1 MLHESRG
8 HKEVRDNASN
18 VIDSAQDKPEMKCLD
33 RELRKSL
40 VDSRFHFL
48 FEKISLHFK
57 IDKSYVL
64 ECILDGEQEV
74 NFLTTDL
81 AKDFLN
87 AFGNLLDSLML
98 PQLQAIPNKVF
109 VEKTVPIDVQ
119 KLDLVEYTKKFVKIL
134 KETSEFLENRFHFKS
149 FQNKSF
155 EKIQSTLDTK
165 RISSVVNPD
174 MLKELEIYAETWI
187 NQLEQVMVIADQ
199 IRKEADN
206 TGPRVELEYW
216 RRRMITFN
224 TIFEE
229 MNKHNCK
236 IVFGILSTF
245 NCPLVKRWLKLES
258 QVMDYTNEA
267 KNNLKF
273 LSTLEEYCEPLYRCD
288 PVGMLDSIPKLV
300 TMIRLVYEIST
311 FYNTQEKITSL
322 FVKVTN
328 QMIFAC
334 KAYITNNYQ
343 STIWTEETEII
354 LKKIIDCCNLHQVYK
369 NSFQR
374 IKTELAA
381 KPNSKQFDLSEIHIF
396 GKYDLF
402 CQRLG
407 EINDI
412 FQMISSYSCLL
423 VSKIEKLD
431 PFIEMY
437 NFAVNKLRNSE
448 FDFLDQRKTEVDDCI
463 MEFKK
468 KMSDIRTSLR
478 SLLDTEMNRHHD
490 LQRSLRI
497 IGQFEKLNL
506 PNLGVD
512 EAHIKS
518 LHRFSQLIEHVGKEY
533 SKFKASPPIGRD
545 IPPIAG
551 KISWAKELYRRIESP
566 MLMLTDKIKL
576 MRSKEGKEITKKY
589 NKLAEVLIT
598 YEMVHY
604 RNWINQISFAK
615 VGLRDPLLY
624 QDEGTNRII
633 VALDPEILV
642 VYREIE
648 LLSKWGLDIPEIA
661 VELSQKETQL
671 KLHYNK
677 LKSMLTSINE
687 IEVNLDPMFIKLM
700 RAQFAHLQNLLKPG
714 LSLLNWT
721 SLGINHFIGDVTS
734 YINQLK
740 LLSERANDLKK
751 YRIEQILNEISNI
764 TLCELSDSEPWT
776 IDYFLEHT
784 NYLCS
789 KAGDILQ
796 IKSQVIQDSVHE
808 LIDMLCGAYRLQL
821 MQEEEKDERN
831 MTRMKGSGKSTLS
844 SQKSIYPES
853 AVSRTTGTKSARECR
868 KRLVEDAALRV
879 LEHFHQRT
887 VDTLTKLIRNTLDN
901 LRKCLTLPS
910 ILAYDSVNSDGSVQ
924 LYFSCHAQLS
934 IPSITLHPSPDDFQ
948 KALNTATH
956 LIISVTRHIS
966 VWDLR
971 LRNPYGLKEHS
982 EIEES
987 FSSIEEVKKSS
998 QTDSSTHSGNELTR
1012 EITVSSGTN
1021 ELITYTTDERFSVAD
1036 DEYENKGDEN
1046 YFNKISQ
1053 NKEINKLRGMLTN
1066 AFSSIQ
1072 QSAKS
1077 SLRHFD
1083 QYKSLWEKSK
1093 TEEFDKFMSN
1103 NPSVTDFE
1111 EIIQQFYEKD
1121 QLISNEPDV
1130 CDCSPLAIYTNHLK
1144 DGLLAET
1151 RNWRL
1156 EYGRLCSSKF
1166 KTQVESLFATIEKYE
1181 KILSRPINDLD
1192 DIRILMNGLKDLRE
1206 MEANVDLQL
1215 GPIEE
1220 SYSLLAKHSIPVD
1233 KEETDKADTLRYEWE
1248 KLCKQMLEVQNQL
1261 VDVQPEFRNNLL
1273 ENITTFNE
1281 NCSTFYDDYDKVGP
1295 MVRGIPPREASDRLI
1310 IFQNRFDNLYRS
1322 YITYSAGEQLFGL
1335 PITEHTRLDD
1345 IRKQLNLLQKLYLL
1359 YNSVLNKTA
1368 GYYDIPW
1375 SDVKIDVI
1383 SQELQDFENRCLKLP
1398 KALREYPAYD
1408 DLRQTL
1414 ANFDQIIPLLE
1425 LMTNPAMR
1433 ERHWKRLATLTGRSF
1448 NVDDSE
1454 FTLRNILE
1462 APLLEHYDDVEDI
1475 CISAIKEQDIERKLI
1490 NLKSEWSAQEFEF
1503 VQFKHRGELLLRG
1516 DHTLELISL
1525 MEDSLMALASL
1536 LSNRY
1541 NAPFRKDIQ
1550 NFISRLSNSN
1560 EIIEQ
1565 WLAVQNLWIYLEAV
1579 FIGGDIARQLPQ
1591 EAKRFANVDKS
1602 WCRIMQRA
1610 HETTHVLTCCI
1621 GDEML
1626 SHLLP
1631 HLMEQLELC
1640 QKSLTGYLEKKRLLF
1655 PRFFFVSDPT
1665 LLEILG
1671 QASDPHTIQAHLLSV
1686 FDNIKSVKFH
1696 EKQYE
1701 TILTCYSQ
1709 EGEVLELEHPV
1720 KAEGHVEVWLNKLLK
1735 EAQFSLHQIIREGY
1749 KVAIDDDVNILEFLA
1764 TFPAQV
1770 GLLGIQFI
1778 WTRDSTNALKEARHN
1793 KKIMQMTD
1801 HEFGRLLN
1809 LLIQQ
1814 TTHNLT
1820 QVERTKLETLIT
1832 IHLHQKDIFSSL
1844 VKDRIKSPTDF
1855 DWLKQTRFYYL
1866 EDSDVC
1872 LISITDVNFI
1882 YQDEF
1887 IGCTERLVVTPLTD
1901 RCYITL
1907 AQAIGMSMGGSPA
1920 GPAGTG
1926 KTETVKDM
1934 GRCLGKY
1941 VIVSNCSDQM
1951 DFRGL
1956 GRIFKGLAQSGS
1968 WGCFD
1973 EFNRIELPVLSVA
1986 AQQIAIILTCKKER
2000 KPQFVFTDGEIIT
2013 MNPQFGIFLTMNP
2026 GYAGRQELPENLKI
2040 NFRTVAMM
2048 VPDRQIIIRVKLASC
2063 GFIENIISAQ
2073 KFYTLYKLCEEQL
2086 SKQIHY
2092 DFGLRNIL
2100 SVLRTLGAVKRANP
2114 NDTEFETVMR
2124 VLRDMNLSKLVG
2136 PDEPLFLSLLD
2147 DLFPG
2152 ISLDKGGYPDL
2163 EKAIKQNLAE
2173 SHLISHPPWFLKVIQ
2188 LYETQRVRHGMMTL
2202 GPSGTGKSCCIQAL
2216 MKAMT
2221 ECFEPHREM
2230 RMNPKAITAS
2240 QMFGRLD
2247 VATNDWTDGIFS
2259 TLWRRTLKA
2268 KKGEHIWLILDGP
2281 VDALWI
2287 ENLNSVLDDSKLLT
2301 LANGDRIPMAPC
2313 CKIIFEVDNVDNAS
2327 PATVSRNGMVYIS
2340 TTTLPWLPILQGW
2353 LMSRGK
2359 SEADQLLQL
2368 FTASFESVY
2377 QYATRHLNF
2386 KMSVLEAFVIRQACD
2401 ILSGILPKPE
2411 EKDSPSITFKY
2422 MERIYIFALMWSIGA
2437 FLEGD
2442 DRAKFEA
2449 YLRKHETVKFDLPE
2463 ISTESHS
2470 TIFDYLVNDLGEW
2483 IHWDTKVDEFLY
2495 PTDHTPEYSSL
2506 LVPNVDNV
2514 RTEFLID
2521 LISKQQKCV
2530 LLIGEQGTAKTV
2542 ILNKYLSSQ
2551 NPEFHIFKTLNF
2563 SSVTTP
2569 LLFQRAIES
2578 FVDKRMG
2585 STYGPPAGRKMTV
2598 FIDDI
2603 SMPLINEW
2611 GDQVTNEI
2619 VRQLIEMKGFY
2630 NLEKPG
2636 DFTSI
2641 VDVQFLAAMIHPGS
2655 GRNDIPH
2662 RLKRHFCIFNC
2673 TLPSNTSIDKIFG
2686 AIAQGHY
2693 CPERGFTD
2701 SAVTETV
2708 KLLVPLTRILW
2719 QKIKNKMLPTPAK
2732 FHYIFNLRDL
2742 SRIWQGMIGT
2752 IPEVINNTERLM
2764 MLWRHECS
2772 RVLADRFV
2780 SADDH
2785 QWFHMTTKRLV
2796 KEELGMEYMTAI
2808 DGDPSY
2814 FVNFLRDPPEPTGD
2828 EPEDYIVEVP
2838 RIYEPIE
2845 SFQQL
2850 TSRLEMFLHQYN
2862 ESVRGARMNLVL
2874 FRDTL
2879 TQIVRISRIIYMPRG
2894 NALLVGVGGSGKQ
2907 SFTKL
2912 ASYIAGYQ
2920 TFQITLT
2927 RSYNTTNLME
2937 DLKFL
2942 YRTAGQKGRG
2952 ITFIFTDQEIKDEAF
2967 LEYLNNVLSSGI
2979 MSNLFTRDETD
2990 EILQDLIPFM
3000 KKEHPRLT
3008 PTNENLNDYFLSRTR
3023 KNLHVVLCFS
3033 PVGEKFRIR
3042 SLKFPGL
3049 LSGCTT
3055 NWFHRWPKEALISV
3069 ANHYLID
3076 FPIVC
3081 KQQTKTAL
3089 INTMGI
3095 VHDGIAEACIEY
3107 FSRYRRQTHVTPKSY
3122 LSFLC
3127 SYKSV
3132 YSQQHNHY
3140 ANLAQRMDGGLQKL
3154 VEAQESVAQLSKEL
3168 AVKEKDLDIA
3178 NKEAEEVLRT
3188 VTVQQNA
3195 ATEVRNKV
3203 QVVKDKAQ
3211 AIVDDID
3218 REKVLAEAKLEAA
3231 KPALQEAEDALNTI
3245 KPGDIATVRRLGK
3258 PPHLIMRIMDC
3269 VLLLFQRHL
3278 EPYQPDPERTCP
3290 KPNWSESLK
3299 LMTNTGFLSMLM
3311 SFPKDTINGET
3322 VELLEPYLN
3331 MEDYTLE
3338 VGKKV
3343 CGNVAGLLSW
3353 TKAMAYFYT
3362 INKDVLPMKDNLIKQ
3377 EARLAKAMLDLN
3389 DAQAIL
3395 DEKELE
3401 LAKVQAVYEE
3411 ALRKK
3416 NTLLEDAE
3424 LCRRKMTA
3432 ASKLIGSL
3440 GDEQTRWTE
3449 QSQAFKENVEC
3460 LVGDVLVATGFL
3472 SYCGPFNQEFR
3483 QMLYQSWQRMLRQY
3497 NIPGSTIVNLISML
3511 TRPTQLGEW
3520 KIQGLPSDEL
3530 SVQNGIIVDQA
3541 SRYPLLIDPQ
3551 GQGKSWIKSREQK
3564 HDLIIT
3570 TLWNKYFRQH
3580 LEDALSTGRPLLIED
3595 IGEDLDPAMD
3605 NVLEKN
3611 FIKQGSIHKVKIAD
3625 KEVDVLPCF
3634 RLYITTKLPNPSF
3647 TPEISAR
3654 TSIID
3659 FTVTMKGLEE
3669 QLLGRVILSERHELE
3684 AQRVQLMLD
3693 VQSNKTKIKELEDNL
3708 LSRLASVQGSLVDD
3722 VDLIDVLSSTKVTAS
3737 DVSRKLEIAS
3747 ETEMQITSAR
3757 EEYRPV
3763 ATRGSV
3769 LYFLIVEMSLIN
3781 CMYQTSLRQFLAL
3794 FDQSLSRS
3802 EKSPITTKRITNV
3815 IDYMTY
3821 DVWRYIIRGLYEVDK
3836 STFSLLLALKIDMQ
3850 AGRVRHEEF
3859 QCFIKGGASLD
3870 LNTVKPKPF
3879 KWITD
3884 MTWLN
3889 LVALS
3894 SLNQFVSILDQ
3905 VVSNE
3910 RGWRQWTDKTSPE
3923 LENIPDGYQ
3932 SNLDTFRRLL
3942 LIRAW
3947 CPDRITN
3954 QANIYVG
3961 DCLGRKFA
3969 EGFVLDLDGVYH
3981 ESTPL
3986 WPMVGLLSTGS
3997 DPTTQIELLAK
4008 KYRVDCKIIS
4018 MGQGQEIHAKRLVSN
4033 LLTTGGW
4040 ILLQNCHLSLAYVPE
4055 LLSQINEIEHIHPEF
4070 RLWVTT
4076 EVHTQFPI
4084 SFLQTSIKFTN
4095 EPPQGIRA
4103 GIKRT
4108 YATFTQDYLDINN
4121 RPQWKPMIYA
4131 ISFLHT
4137 TVQERRKFGSLGWNI
4152 AYEFNT
4158 SDLNASLQFV
4168 QNHLDDM
4175 DPKLGIDWKCVTYM
4189 LGEIQYGGRVTDD
4202 FDNRLLNTYCKL
4214 WFNENLFNSEF
4225 EFAPGYKIPH
4235 VQKLSEF
4242 INAINEIPLYDSPQA
4257 FGLHENVNI
4266 TYQSK
4271 KAKVILDCILN
4282 VQPKDANTGASETR
4296 EDVVRRMAMDMLD
4309 KLPPNYIQFEVNER
4323 LNQMGALQ
4331 PMNIFLR
4338 QELNRIQK
4346 LLTIMRENLVD
4357 LKLAI
4362 DGTIVMSEQLRQAL
4376 DCMYDARIPNQW
4388 KKLSWESSTLGF
4400 WFTELIERNHQFYEW
4415 LYNGRPVCFWMT
4427 GFFNPQGFLTAIR
4440 QEVTRSHKGW
4450 ALDTVTLWND
4460 VTRFMKDDIQR
4471 PPTEGAYIHGLFLE
4485 GAEFDQKNLRLTESK
4500 PKILYQPMP
4509 VIHIQA
4515 VDISKDREISKEML
4529 KNFYVCP
4536 VYKKPCRTNLTYVT
4550 SLYLRCPPNKSV
4562 DHWVLRGVALLC
4574 DIR

>member
-1 MLHESRG
+1 MR
-8 HKEVRDNASN
+8 
-18 VIDSAQDKPEMKCLD
+18 SA
-33 RELRKSL
+33 
-40 VDSRFHFL
+40 
-48 FEKISLHFK
+48 
-57 IDKSYVL
+57 
-64 ECILDGEQEV
+64 
-74 NFLTTDL
+74 
-81 AKDFLN
+81 LN
-87 AFGNLLDSLML
+87 AERTSSLL
-98 PQLQAIPNKVF
+98 
-109 VEKTVPIDVQ
+109 
-119 KLDLVEYTKKFVKIL
+119 
-134 KETSEFLENRFHFKS
+134 
-149 FQNKSF
+149 
-155 EKIQSTLDTK
+155 
-165 RISSVVNPD
+165 NPD
-174 MLKELEIYAETWI
+174 MPKELEVCAVTWI
-187 NQLEQVMVIADQ
+187 NQLEQ
-199 IRKEADN
+199 
-206 TGPRVELEYW
+206 
-216 RRRMITFN
+216 
-224 TIFEE
+224 
-229 MNKHNCK
+229 
-236 IVFGILSTF
+236 
-245 NCPLVKRWLKLES
+245 RWLKLES
-258 QVMDYTNEA
+258 KVMDYTNEA

-273 LSTLEEYCEPLYRCD
+273 LSTLEEYCEPLYRYD
-288 PVGMLDSIPKLV
+288 PVGMLDSVPKLV

-311 FYNTQEKITSL
+311 YYNTQEKITSL

-328 QMIFAC
+328 QIIFAC
-334 KAYITNNYQ
+334 KAYVTNNYQ
-343 STIWTEETEII
+343 STIWTEKTEVL

-374 IKTELAA
+374 VKTELAA
-381 KPNSKQFDLSEIHIF
+381 KPNSKKFDLSEMHIF

-402 CQRLG
+402 CRRLL
-407 EINDI
+407 EINEI
-412 FQMISSYSCLL
+412 FHMISSYSCLL

-431 PFIEMY
+431 PLIERY
-437 NFAVNKLRNSE
+437 NFAVNELRNNE
-448 FDFLDQRKTEVDDCI
+448 FDFLDQRNTDVDDCI
-463 MEFKK
+463 IKFKK
-468 KMSDIRTSLR
+468 KMNDIR
-478 SLLDTEMNRHHD
+478 
-490 LQRSLRI
+490 
-497 IGQFEKLNL
+497 FEKLKL
-506 PNLGVD
+506 ANLGVD
-512 EAHIKS
+512 EAHLKL
-518 LHRFSQLIEHVGKEY
+518 LHRFAQLIENVGKEY
-533 SKFKASPPIGRD
+533 KKFKESPPIGRD
-545 IPPIAG
+545 VPPIAG
-551 KISWAKELYRRIESP
+551 KISWAKELYRRIENP
-566 MLMLTDKIKL
+566 MLKLTDKIKL

-615 VGLRDPLLY
+615 VSLRDPLLY
-624 QDEGTNRII
+624 QDEGTNHITI
-633 VALDPEILV
+633 ALDPEILI

-661 VELSQKETQL
+661 LELSEKETQL
-671 KLHYNK
+671 KLHYND
-677 LKSMLTSINE
+677 LKGMLASLNE
-687 IEVNLDPMFIKLM
+687 IEVNMDPMFTKLM
-700 RAQFAHLQNLLKPG
+700 RAQLAHLQNLLKPG

-721 SLGINHFIGDVTS
+721 SLGINHFIEDVTS
-734 YINQLK
+734 YINELN
-740 LLSERANDLKK
+740 LLRERANDLKQ
-751 YRIEQILNEISNI
+751 YRIEQILRDISNT

-784 NYLCS
+784 KYLCTE
-789 KAGDILQ
+789 AGNVLET
-796 IKSQVIQDSVHE
+796 KSQIIQDSVHE
-808 LIDMLCGAYRLQL
+808 LIDMLCGEYRLYL
-821 MQEEEKDERN
+821 MQEEENDERN
-831 MTRMKGSGKSTLS
+831 TTSRGLART
-844 SQKSIYPES
+844 SQKSVTAI
-853 AVSRTTGTKSARECR
+853 SRTAGTKSARECR
-868 KRLVEDAALRV
+868 KRLLEDAALRI
-879 LEHFHQRT
+879 LEHFHHRT

-901 LRKCLTLPS
+901 LRRCLTLPS
-910 ILAYDSVNSDGSVQ
+910 ILAYESMNSEGSVQ

-934 IPSITLHPSPDDFQ
+934 IPSIVIHPPLDDFQ
-948 KALNTATH
+948 KAINTATR
-956 LIISVTRHIS
+956 LVISVARQVS

-971 LRNPYGLKEHS
+971 LRNPFGLKEHS
-982 EIEES
+982 KVEES
-987 FSSIEEVKKSS
+987 LSSIEVRKSS
-998 QTDSSTHSGNELTR
+998 QIDGSTYMSSDWTGEATASSEAN
-1012 EITVSSGTN
+1012 EITTYPIDEGSSVQDN
-1021 ELITYTTDERFSVAD
+1021 QYDSKDVA
-1036 DEYENKGDEN
+1036 N

-1053 NKEINKLRGMLTN
+1053 NKDINRLRGMLTS

-1072 QSAKS
+1072 QSVKS
-1077 SLRHFD
+1077 SLQHFD
-1083 QYKSLWEKSK
+1083 QYKWLWEKSK
-1093 TEEFDKFMSN
+1093 TEEFEKFMST
-1103 NPSVTDFE
+1103 NPSIIDFE
-1111 EIIQQFYEKD
+1111 EAIQKFYEKD
-1121 QLISNEPDV
+1121 QLINNEPEI
-1130 CDCSPLAIYTNHLK
+1130 CGCSPLAIYTDRLK

-1151 RNWRL
+1151 RKWRL
-1156 EYGRLCSSKF
+1156 EYGRLCNSTF
-1166 KTQVESLFATIEKYE
+1166 KNQVESLFEMIEKYE
-1181 KILSRPINDLD
+1181 KILSKPVKDLD
-1192 DIRILMNGLKDLRE
+1192 DIRILMNALKDLRE
-1206 MEANVDLQL
+1206 MEVNVDLQL

-1220 SYSLLAKHSIPVD
+1220 SYAFLAKHSVPVD
-1233 KEETDKADTLRYEWE
+1233 KEETDKADTLRYQWE
-1248 KLCKQMLEVQNQL
+1248 KLCKQVLDVQNQL
-1261 VDVQPEFRNNLL
+1261 IEVQPEFRNNLL

-1281 NCSTFYDDYDKVGP
+1281 NCLKFYNDYDEAGP

-1322 YITYSAGEQLFGL
+1322 YITYNAGEQLFGL
-1335 PITEHTRLDD
+1335 PITEHTRLDA
-1345 IRKQLNLLQKLYLL
+1345 IRKQLNLLQKLYQL
-1359 YNSVLNKTA
+1359 YDRVLNKTA
-1368 GYYDIPW
+1368 SYYDIPW
-1375 SDVKIDVI
+1375 SEVKVDLI
-1383 SQELQDFENRCLKLP
+1383 SQELQDFQNRCLKLP
-1398 KALREYPAYD
+1398 KALHEYPAYD
-1408 DLRQTL
+1408 DLKQTL

-1433 ERHWKRLATLTGRSF
+1433 ERHWKRLAAITGQPF
-1448 NVDDSE
+1448 NVGDSD
-1454 FTLRNILE
+1454 FTLSNVLN
-1462 APLLEHYDDVEDI
+1462 APLLEHYEDFEDV
-1475 CISAIKEQDIERKLI
+1475 CIAAIKEQDIEKKLL
-1490 NLKSEWSAQEFEF
+1490 NLKSEWSAQQFEF
-1503 VQFKHRGELLLRG
+1503 VHFKHRGELLLRG
-1516 DHTLELISL
+1516 DHTLELINL
-1525 MEDSLMALASL
+1525 MEDSLMALAPL

-1560 EIIEQ
+1560 EIVEQ

-1579 FIGGDIARQLPQ
+1579 FIGGDIARQLPH
-1591 EAKRFANVDKS
+1591 EAKRFSKVDKS

-1610 HETTHVLTCCI
+1610 HETTHVLTCCV

-1626 SHLLP
+1626 SQLLP
-1631 HLMEQLELC
+1631 HLMEQLEIC

-1671 QASDPHTIQAHLLSV
+1671 QASDPHAIQAHLLSV
-1686 FDNIKSVKFH
+1686 FDNIKSVRFH

-1720 KAEGHVEVWLNKLLK
+1720 KAEGHVEVWLNQLLQ
-1735 EAQFSLHQIIREGY
+1735 EAQFSLHQVIREGY
-1749 KVAIDDDVNILEFLA
+1749 QVVMEEDVNISEFLA

-1778 WTRDSTNALKEARHN
+1778 WTRDSTNALKEARYN
-1793 KKIMQMTD
+1793 KKIMQRTD

-1809 LLIQQ
+1809 MLIQH
-1814 TTHNLT
+1814 TTQNLT

-1832 IHLHQKDIFSSL
+1832 IHLHQKDIFASL
-1844 VKDRIKSPTDF
+1844 VKDRIRSPTDF

-1866 EDSDVC
+1866 EDSDLC
-1872 LISITDVNFI
+1872 LISITDVDFT
-1882 YQDEF
+1882 YQNEF
-1887 IGCTERLVVTPLTD
+1887 IGCVERLVVTPLTD

-1986 AQQIAIILTCKKER
+1986 AQQIAIILTCKKEH
-2000 KPQFVFTDGEIIT
+2000 KSQFVFTDGETIA

-2063 GFIENIISAQ
+2063 GFLENTISAQ

-2152 ISLDKGGYPDL
+2152 ISLDKGGYPEL
-2163 EKAIKQNLAE
+2163 EKAIKQNLQE
-2173 SHLISHPPWFLKVIQ
+2173 SRLISHPPWFLKVIQ

-2202 GPSGTGKSCCIQAL
+2202 GPSGTGKTCCIQAL

-2221 ECFEPHREM
+2221 DCFEPHREM

-2259 TLWRRTLKA
+2259 TLWKRTLKA

-2340 TTTLPWLPILQGW
+2340 TTTLNWLPILQGW
-2353 LMSRGK
+2353 LLSREK
-2359 SEADQLLQL
+2359 NEADQLLQL
-2368 FTASFESVY
+2368 FKLSFESVY
-2377 QYATRHLNF
+2377 GYATRYLNF

-2401 ILSGILPKPE
+2401 ILNGILPNAK
-2411 EKDSPSITFKY
+2411 EKDYPSVTLKHLERKY
-2422 MERIYIFALMWSIGA
+2422 VFALMWSIGA

-2442 DRAKFEA
+2442 DRAKFET

-2463 ISTESHS
+2463 ISTESQT

-2483 IHWDTKVDEFLY
+2483 IHWDTKVDEFHY

-2542 ILNKYLSSQ
+2542 IINKYLSSQ

-2630 NLEKPG
+2630 NLQKP
-2636 DFTSI
+2636 
-2641 VDVQFLAAMIHPGS
+2641 AAMIHPGS

-2662 RLKRHFCIFNC
+2662 RLKRQFCIFNC
-2673 TLPSNTSIDKIFG
+2673 TLPSNASIDKIFG

-2693 CPERGFTD
+2693 CLERGFTD
-2701 SAVTETV
+2701 TSVIETV
-2708 KLLVPLTRILW
+2708 NLIVPLTRILW
-2719 QKIKNKMLPTPAK
+2719 QTTKNKMLPTPAK

-2742 SRIWQGMIGT
+2742 SRIWQGMLGT
-2752 IPEVINNTERLM
+2752 LPEVINSTKRLM
-2764 MLWRHECS
+2764 MLWRHECT

-2780 SADDH
+2780 SEDDH
-2785 QWFHMTTKRLV
+2785 QWFNLATKRLV
-2796 KEELGMEYMTAI
+2796 KEELGMEYVTMI
-2808 DGDPSY
+2808 ESDPLY

-2828 EPEDYIVEVP
+2828 EPEDYVVEVP
-2838 RIYEPIE
+2838 KVYEPIE

-2850 TSRLEMFLHQYN
+2850 SSRMEMFLHQYN
-2862 ESVRGARMNLVL
+2862 ESIRGARMNLVL

-2879 TQIVRISRIIYMPRG
+2879 TQIVRIARIIYMPRG

-2927 RSYNTTNLME
+2927 RSYNTTNLVE

-2942 YRTAGQKGRG
+2942 YRTSGLKGRG

-2979 MSNLFTRDETD
+2979 MSNIFTREEMD
-2990 EILQDLIPFM
+2990 EILQDLIPTM
-3000 KKEHPRLT
+3000 KKEYPRLT
-3008 PTNENLNDYFLSRTR
+3008 PTNEDLNDFFLRRTR

-3033 PVGEKFRIR
+3033 PIGEKFRLR

-3049 LSGCTT
+3049 LSGCTID
-3055 NWFHRWPKEALISV
+3055 WFHRWPKEALVAV

-3081 KQQTKTAL
+3081 NQQTKTSL

-3095 VHDGIAEACIEY
+3095 VHHGITEACIDY
-3107 FSRYRRQTHVTPKSY
+3107 FSRYRRPTHVTPKSY

-3132 YSQQHNHY
+3132 YLQQHNHY
-3140 ANLAQRMDGGLQKL
+3140 ASLSKRIDGGLQKL
-3154 VEAQESVAQLSKEL
+3154 VEAQESVAQLTREL
-3168 AVKEKDLDIA
+3168 AMKEKDLDVA

-3218 REKVLAEAKLEAA
+3218 REKALAEAKLEAA
-3231 KPALQEAEDALNTI
+3231 KPALQEAEEALNTI
-3245 KPGDIATVRRLGK
+3245 KPADIATVRRLGK

-3278 EPYQPDPERTCP
+3278 EPYRSDPERPCP
-3290 KPNWSESLK
+3290 KPSWSESLK
-3299 LMTNTGFLSMLM
+3299 LMTNTGFLSMLV

-3338 VGKKV
+3338 VGKKA

-3362 INKDVLPMKDNLIKQ
+3362 INKDVLPMKDNLVKQ
-3377 EARLAKAMLDLN
+3377 EARLAKAMVDLN

-3395 DEKELE
+3395 DEKERE

-3416 NTLLEDAE
+3416 NALIEDAE
-3424 LCRRKMTA
+3424 LCRRKMIA
-3432 ASKLIGSL
+3432 ASKLIRSL
-3440 GDEQTRWTE
+3440 EDEQTRWTE
-3449 QSQAFKENVEC
+3449 QSQTFKENIEC

-3483 QMLYQSWQRMLRQY
+3483 QMLCQSWQRLLSQY

-3551 GQGKSWIKSREQK
+3551 GQGKAWIKSREQQ
-3564 HDLIIT
+3564 HNLIIT

-3580 LEDALSTGRPLLIED
+3580 LEDALSAGRPLLIED
-3595 IGEDLDPAMD
+3595 IGEDLDPAMND
-3605 NVLEKN
+3605 VLEKN
-3611 FIKQGSIHKVKIAD
+3611 FIKQGSIFKVKVAD
-3625 KEVDVLPCF
+3625 KEIDVLPSF

-3669 QLLGRVILSERHELE
+3669 QLLGRVIMSERHELE

-3722 VDLIDVLSSTKVTAS
+3722 IDLISVLSSTKTTAS
-3737 DVSRKLEIAS
+3737 EVSRKLGIAS

-3769 LYFLIVEMSLIN
+3769 LYFAIVEMSLIN
-3781 CMYQTSLRQFLAL
+3781 CMYQTSLRQFLSL
-3794 FDQSLSRS
+3794 FDQSLARS

-3884 MTWLN
+3884 TTWLN

-3894 SLNQFVSILDQ
+3894 NLNQFASILDQ

-3910 RGWRQWTDKTSPE
+3910 RGWRQWTNKPSPE
-3923 LENIPDGYQ
+3923 LEPIPDGYQ
-3932 SNLDTFRRLL
+3932 SNVDTFKRLL

-3947 CPDRITN
+3947 CPDRIMN

-3961 DCLGRKFA
+3961 DCLGRKFS
-3969 EGFVLDLDGVYH
+3969 EGFTLDLDGVYQ

-3986 WPMVGLLSTGS
+3986 WPMVGLLSIGS

-4008 KYRVDCKIIS
+4008 KYKVDCKTIS

-4033 LLTTGGW
+4033 LITTGGW
-4040 ILLQNCHLSLAYVPE
+4040 ILLQNCHLSLTYVAE
-4055 LLSQINEIEHIHPEF
+4055 LLNQITEIEQIHPEF

-4084 SFLQTSIKFTN
+4084 AFLQTSIKFTN

-4103 GIKRT
+4103 GLKRT

-4137 TVQERRKFGSLGWNI
+4137 TVQERRKFGPLGWNI

-4158 SDLNASLQFV
+4158 SDLNASLQFA

-4175 DPKLGIDWKCVTYM
+4175 DPKLGIDWKCVSYM

-4214 WFNENLFNSEF
+4214 WFTENLFNSEF
-4225 EFAPGYKIPH
+4225 EFAPGYKIPR
-4235 VQKLSEF
+4235 VQKLDEF
-4242 INAINEIPLYDSPQA
+4242 LDAINEIPLYDSPQA

-4266 TYQSK
+4266 AYQSK

-4282 VQPKDANTGASETR
+4282 VQPKDASTGALETR
-4296 EDVVRRMAMDMLD
+4296 EDVVRRMAVDMLD

-4357 LKLAI
+4357 LTLAI
-4362 DGTIVMSEQLRQAL
+4362 DGIIVMSEQLRQAL

-4450 ALDTVTLWND
+4450 ALDTVALWNE
-4460 VTRFMKDDIQR
+4460 VTRYMKDDIQR
-4471 PPTEGAYIHGLFLE
+4471 PPAEGAYIHGLFLE

-4500 PKILYQPMP
+4500 PRILYQSMP

-4515 VDISKDREISKEML
+4515 IDISKDKEIPKEML
-4529 KNFYVCP
+4529 KNLYICP
-4536 VYKKPCRTNLTYVT
+4536 VYKKPYRTDLTYVT
-4550 SLYLRCPPNKSV
+4550 SLYLRCPPNKSA

>member
-18 VIDSAQDKPEMKCLD
+18 FIDSTQDKPEMKCLD

-64 ECILDGEQEV
+64 ECILDGEQVTSLVFLQLGMKALFISLKSEKSDVNERIGVFSRSLVPVRPRVVVSTVADAHALGSCAVFTKVNAEPQITAENISKEV

-288 PVGMLDSIPKLV
+288 PV
-300 TMIRLVYEIST
+300 
-311 FYNTQEKITSL
+311 
-322 FVKVTN
+322 TN

-334 KAYITNNYQ
+334 KAYVTNNYQ

-431 PFIEMY
+431 PLIEMY

-497 IGQFEKLNL
+497 IGQFEKLDL

-831 MTRMKGSGKSTLS
+831 ITCMKGSGKSTLS

-934 IPSITLHPSPDDFQ
+934 IPSIILHPSLDDFQ

-956 LIISVTRHIS
+956 LIISVSRHIS

-1192 DIRILMNGLKDLRE
+1192 DIRILMNALKDLRE

-1433 ERHWKRLATLTGRSF
+1433 ERHWKHLATLTGRSF

-1462 APLLEHYDDVEDI
+1462 APLLKHYDDVEDI

-1844 VKDRIKSPTDF
+1844 
-1855 DWLKQTRFYYL
+1855 
-1866 EDSDVC
+1866 
-1872 LISITDVNFI
+1872 
-1882 YQDEF
+1882 
-1887 IGCTERLVVTPLTD
+1887 
-1901 RCYITL
+1901 
-1907 AQAIGMSMGGSPA
+1907 
-1920 GPAGTG
+1920 
-1926 KTETVKDM
+1926 
-1934 GRCLGKY
+1934 
-1941 VIVSNCSDQM
+1941 
-1951 DFRGL
+1951 
-1956 GRIFKGLAQSGS
+1956 
-1968 WGCFD
+1968 
-1973 EFNRIELPVLSVA
+1973 
-1986 AQQIAIILTCKKER
+1986 ER

-2442 DRAKFEA
+2442 DRAKFET

-2752 IPEVINNTERLM
+2752 VPEVINNTERLM

-2808 DGDPSY
+2808 EGDPSY

-3722 VDLIDVLSSTKVTAS
+3722 VDLIDVLSSTKLTAS

-3757 EEYRPV
+3757 EEYRPI

-3894 SLNQFVSILDQ
+3894 SLNQFASILDQ

-3942 LIRAW
+3942 IIRAW

-3986 WPMVGLLSTGS
+3986 WPIVGLLSTGS

-4040 ILLQNCHLSLAYVPE
+4040 ILLQNCHLSLAYVAE
-4055 LLSQINEIEHIHPEF
+4055 LLSQITEIEHIHPEF

-4189 LGEIQYGGRVTDD
+4189 LGEIQYGGRVIDD

-4515 VDISKDREISKEML
+4515 VDISKDKEISKEML

>member
-1 MLHESRG
+1 
-8 HKEVRDNASN
+8 
-18 VIDSAQDKPEMKCLD
+18 
-33 RELRKSL
+33 
-40 VDSRFHFL
+40 
-48 FEKISLHFK
+48 
-57 IDKSYVL
+57 
-64 ECILDGEQEV
+64 
-74 NFLTTDL
+74 
-81 AKDFLN
+81 
-87 AFGNLLDSLML
+87 
-98 PQLQAIPNKVF
+98 
-109 VEKTVPIDVQ
+109 
-119 KLDLVEYTKKFVKIL
+119 
-134 KETSEFLENRFHFKS
+134 
-149 FQNKSF
+149 
-155 EKIQSTLDTK
+155 
-165 RISSVVNPD
+165 
-174 MLKELEIYAETWI
+174 
-187 NQLEQVMVIADQ
+187 
-199 IRKEADN
+199 
-206 TGPRVELEYW
+206 
-216 RRRMITFN
+216 
-224 TIFEE
+224 
-229 MNKHNCK
+229 
-236 IVFGILSTF
+236 
-245 NCPLVKRWLKLES
+245 
-258 QVMDYTNEA
+258 
-267 KNNLKF
+267 
-273 LSTLEEYCEPLYRCD
+273 
-288 PVGMLDSIPKLV
+288 
-300 TMIRLVYEIST
+300 
-311 FYNTQEKITSL
+311 
-322 FVKVTN
+322 
-328 QMIFAC
+328 
-334 KAYITNNYQ
+334 
-343 STIWTEETEII
+343 
-354 LKKIIDCCNLHQVYK
+354 
-369 NSFQR
+369 
-374 IKTELAA
+374 
-381 KPNSKQFDLSEIHIF
+381 
-396 GKYDLF
+396 
-402 CQRLG
+402 
-407 EINDI
+407 
-412 FQMISSYSCLL
+412 
-423 VSKIEKLD
+423 
-431 PFIEMY
+431 
-437 NFAVNKLRNSE
+437 
-448 FDFLDQRKTEVDDCI
+448 
-463 MEFKK
+463 
-468 KMSDIRTSLR
+468 
-478 SLLDTEMNRHHD
+478 
-490 LQRSLRI
+490 
-497 IGQFEKLNL
+497 
-506 PNLGVD
+506 
-512 EAHIKS
+512 
-518 LHRFSQLIEHVGKEY
+518 
-533 SKFKASPPIGRD
+533 
-545 IPPIAG
+545 
-551 KISWAKELYRRIESP
+551 
-566 MLMLTDKIKL
+566 
-576 MRSKEGKEITKKY
+576 
-589 NKLAEVLIT
+589 
-598 YEMVHY
+598 
-604 RNWINQISFAK
+604 
-615 VGLRDPLLY
+615 
-624 QDEGTNRII
+624 
-633 VALDPEILV
+633 
-642 VYREIE
+642 
-648 LLSKWGLDIPEIA
+648 
-661 VELSQKETQL
+661 
-671 KLHYNK
+671 
-677 LKSMLTSINE
+677 
-687 IEVNLDPMFIKLM
+687 
-700 RAQFAHLQNLLKPG
+700 
-714 LSLLNWT
+714 
-721 SLGINHFIGDVTS
+721 
-734 YINQLK
+734 
-740 LLSERANDLKK
+740 
-751 YRIEQILNEISNI
+751 
-764 TLCELSDSEPWT
+764 
-776 IDYFLEHT
+776 
-784 NYLCS
+784 
-789 KAGDILQ
+789 
-796 IKSQVIQDSVHE
+796 
-808 LIDMLCGAYRLQL
+808 
-821 MQEEEKDERN
+821 
-831 MTRMKGSGKSTLS
+831 
-844 SQKSIYPES
+844 S

-934 IPSITLHPSPDDFQ
+934 KPSIILHPSLDDFQ

-971 LRNPYGLKEHS
+971 LRNPYGSKEHS

-1021 ELITYTTDERFSVAD
+1021 ELVTYTTDERFSVAD

-1192 DIRILMNGLKDLRE
+1192 DIRILMNALKDLRE

-1433 ERHWKRLATLTGRSF
+1433 ERHWKGLATLTGRSF

-1866 EDSDVC
+1866 EDSD
-1872 LISITDVNFI
+1872 IASINHNLDVS
-1882 YQDEF
+1882 
-1887 IGCTERLVVTPLTD
+1887 
-1901 RCYITL
+1901 CYITL

-2216 MKAMT
+2216 MKSAFEEFHTLIIQKQAMT

-2340 TTTLPWLPILQGW
+2340 TTTLHWLPILQGW

-2411 EKDSPSITFKY
+2411 EKDSPSAIEYNIMPYKLSLKLCPHAIDITFKY

-2808 DGDPSY
+2808 EGDPSY
-2814 FVNFLRDPPEPTGD
+2814 F
-2828 EPEDYIVEVP
+2828 
-2838 RIYEPIE
+2838 IE

-2850 TSRLEMFLHQYN
+2850 SSRLEMFLHQYN

-2927 RSYNTTNLME
+2927 RTP
-2937 DLKFL
+2937 
-2942 YRTAGQKGRG
+2942 
-2952 ITFIFTDQEIKDEAF
+2952 TDQSLIGIYEAF

-3033 PVGEKFRIR
+3033 PVGEKFRRR

-3416 NTLLEDAE
+3416 NTLIEDAE

-3483 QMLYQSWQRMLRQY
+3483 QMLYQSWQRILRQY

-3747 ETEMQITSAR
+3747 ETEIQITSAR
-3757 EEYRPV
+3757 EEYRPI

-3821 DVWRYIIRGLYEVDK
+3821 DVWKYIIRGLYEVDK

-3879 KWITD
+3879 KWIAD

-3894 SLNQFVSILDQ
+3894 SLNQFASILDQ

-3947 CPDRITN
+3947 CPDRIMN

-3986 WPMVGLLSTGS
+3986 WPIVGLLSTGS

-4008 KYRVDCKIIS
+4008 KYRVSLFIFITICLVVII
-4018 MGQGQEIHAKRLVSN
+4018 IVIRH
-4033 LLTTGGW
+4033 T
-4040 ILLQNCHLSLAYVPE
+4040 
-4055 LLSQINEIEHIHPEF
+4055 EH
-4070 RLWVTT
+4070 
-4076 EVHTQFPI
+4076 
-4084 SFLQTSIKFTN
+4084 TSVCS
-4095 EPPQGIRA
+4095 A
-4103 GIKRT
+4103 
-4108 YATFTQDYLDINN
+4108 
-4121 RPQWKPMIYA
+4121 
-4131 ISFLHT
+4131 
-4137 TVQERRKFGSLGWNI
+4137 V
-4152 AYEFNT
+4152 
-4158 SDLNASLQFV
+4158 
-4168 QNHLDDM
+4168 
-4175 DPKLGIDWKCVTYM
+4175 
-4189 LGEIQYGGRVTDD
+4189 
-4202 FDNRLLNTYCKL
+4202 
-4214 WFNENLFNSEF
+4214 
-4225 EFAPGYKIPH
+4225 
-4235 VQKLSEF
+4235 
-4242 INAINEIPLYDSPQA
+4242 
-4257 FGLHENVNI
+4257 
-4266 TYQSK
+4266 
-4271 KAKVILDCILN
+4271 
-4282 VQPKDANTGASETR
+4282 
-4296 EDVVRRMAMDMLD
+4296 
-4309 KLPPNYIQFEVNER
+4309 
-4323 LNQMGALQ
+4323 
-4331 PMNIFLR
+4331 
-4338 QELNRIQK
+4338 
-4346 LLTIMRENLVD
+4346 
-4357 LKLAI
+4357 
-4362 DGTIVMSEQLRQAL
+4362 
-4376 DCMYDARIPNQW
+4376 
-4388 KKLSWESSTLGF
+4388 
-4400 WFTELIERNHQFYEW
+4400 
-4415 LYNGRPVCFWMT
+4415 LYNCNDHHYLQDVKMISCKGIVELSTFYHEPVVAFENRGSNVIIILRPKT
-4427 GFFNPQGFLTAIR
+4427 P
-4440 QEVTRSHKGW
+4440 
-4450 ALDTVTLWND
+4450 
-4460 VTRFMKDDIQR
+4460 
-4471 PPTEGAYIHGLFLE
+4471 
-4485 GAEFDQKNLRLTESK
+4485 
-4500 PKILYQPMP
+4500 
-4509 VIHIQA
+4509 
-4515 VDISKDREISKEML
+4515 
-4529 KNFYVCP
+4529 
-4536 VYKKPCRTNLTYVT
+4536 
-4550 SLYLRCPPNKSV
+4550 
-4562 DHWVLRGVALLC
+4562 
-4574 DIR
+4574 

>member
-1 MLHESRG
+1 MLSKSRG
-8 HKEVRDNASN
+8 HKEVRENASN
-18 VIDSAQDKPEMKCLD
+18 VIDFSHDKPEMKCLD

-64 ECILDGEQEV
+64 ECILDGEQVYLIKSFFNPEGMKALFISLKSEKSDINERIGVFSRSLVPVRPRVVVSTVADACTLGSCAVFTRINAELKITAENISKEV

-149 FQNKSF
+149 FQNKSI

-245 NCPLVKRWLKLES
+245 NCPLVKVRYYRWLKLES

-288 PVGMLDSIPKLV
+288 PIGMLDSIPKLV

-343 STIWTEETEII
+343 STIWTEKTEII

-431 PFIEMY
+431 PLIEMY
-437 NFAVNKLRNSE
+437 NFSVNKLRNSE

-463 MEFKK
+463 MDFKK

-490 LQRSLRI
+490 LQRSLHI

-512 EAHIKS
+512 EAHLKS
-518 LHRFSQLIEHVGKEY
+518 LHRFSQLIDHVGKEY

-545 IPPIAG
+545 IPPIA
-551 KISWAKELYRRIESP
+551 
-566 MLMLTDKIKL
+566 
-576 MRSKEGKEITKKY
+576 
-589 NKLAEVLIT
+589 
-598 YEMVHY
+598 
-604 RNWINQISFAK
+604 
-615 VGLRDPLLY
+615 
-624 QDEGTNRII
+624 
-633 VALDPEILV
+633 
-642 VYREIE
+642 
-648 LLSKWGLDIPEIA
+648 
-661 VELSQKETQL
+661 
-671 KLHYNK
+671 
-677 LKSMLTSINE
+677 
-687 IEVNLDPMFIKLM
+687 
-700 RAQFAHLQNLLKPG
+700 
-714 LSLLNWT
+714 
-721 SLGINHFIGDVTS
+721 
-734 YINQLK
+734 
-740 LLSERANDLKK
+740 
-751 YRIEQILNEISNI
+751 
-764 TLCELSDSEPWT
+764 
-776 IDYFLEHT
+776 
-784 NYLCS
+784 
-789 KAGDILQ
+789 
-796 IKSQVIQDSVHE
+796 
-808 LIDMLCGAYRLQL
+808 
-821 MQEEEKDERN
+821 
-831 MTRMKGSGKSTLS
+831 
-844 SQKSIYPES
+844 ES

-901 LRKCLTLPS
+901 LRKCLTLPA

-934 IPSITLHPSPDDFQ
+934 IPSIVLHPSLDDFQ

-971 LRNPYGLKEHS
+971 LRNPYGLKGHS

-1021 ELITYTTDERFSVAD
+1021 ELVTYTTDERFSVAD

-1103 NPSVTDFE
+1103 NPSVIDFE

-1130 CDCSPLAIYTNHLK
+1130 CDCSPLAIYTNQLK

-1192 DIRILMNGLKDLRE
+1192 DIRILMNALKDLRE

-1233 KEETDKADTLRYEWE
+1233 KEETDKADTLRYEWD

-1490 NLKSEWSAQEFEF
+1490 NLKSEWSAQEFKF

-1749 KVAIDDDVNILEFLA
+1749 KVAMDDDVNILEFLA

-1778 WTRDSTNALKEARHN
+1778 WTRDSTNALKEAKHN

-1986 AQQIAIILTCKKER
+1986 AQQVAIILTCKKER

-2152 ISLDKGGYPDL
+2152 ISLDKGGYPEL

-2340 TTTLPWLPILQGW
+2340 TTTLHWLPILQGW

-2401 ILSGILPKPE
+2401 ILNGILPKPE

-2641 VDVQFLAAMIHPGS
+2641 VDVQFSAAMIHPGS

-2693 CPERGFTD
+2693 CLKRGFTD

-2719 QKIKNKMLPTPAK
+2719 QNIKNKMLPTPAK

-2752 IPEVINNTERLM
+2752 IPEVINSTERLM

-2808 DGDPSY
+2808 EGDPPY

-2850 TSRLEMFLHQYN
+2850 SSRLEMFLHQYN

-2927 RSYNTTNLME
+2927 RTYNATNLME

-3033 PVGEKFRIR
+3033 PVGEKFRRR

-3081 KQQTKTAL
+3081 NQQTKTAL

-3140 ANLAQRMDGGLQKL
+3140 ANLAERMDGGLQKL

-3211 AIVDDID
+3211 AIVDEID

-3377 EARLAKAMLDLN
+3377 EARLAKAMLDLH

-3483 QMLYQSWQRMLRQY
+3483 QMLYLSWQRMLRQY

-3551 GQGKSWIKSREQK
+3551 GQGKSWIKSREQQ

-3634 RLYITTKLPNPSF
+3634 RLYMTTKLPNPSF

-3757 EEYRPV
+3757 EEYRPI

-3821 DVWRYIIRGLYEVDK
+3821 DVWRYVIRGLYEIDK

-3894 SLNQFVSILDQ
+3894 SLNQFASILDQ

-3923 LENIPDGYQ
+3923 LEAIPDGYQ

-3947 CPDRITN
+3947 CPDRIMN

-3986 WPMVGLLSTGS
+3986 WPIVGLLSTGS
-3997 DPTTQIELLAK
+3997 DPTMQIELLAK

-4018 MGQGQEIHAKRLVSN
+4018 MGQGQEIHAKRLVTN

-4040 ILLQNCHLSLAYVPE
+4040 ILLQNCHLSLAYVAE
-4055 LLSQINEIEHIHPEF
+4055 LLSQITEIEHIHPEF

-4282 VQPKDANTGASETR
+4282 VQPKDANTGALETR

-4450 ALDTVTLWND
+4450 ALDTVTLWNE

-4515 VDISKDREISKEML
+4515 MDISKDKEISKEML

>member
-18 VIDSAQDKPEMKCLD
+18 FIDSTQDKPEMKCLD

-64 ECILDGEQEV
+64 ECILDGEQSEKSDVNERIGVFSRSLVPVRPRVVVSTVADAHALGSCAVFTKVNAEPQITAENISKEV

-334 KAYITNNYQ
+334 KAYVTNNYQ

-431 PFIEMY
+431 PLIEMY

-497 IGQFEKLNL
+497 IGQFEKLDL

-831 MTRMKGSGKSTLS
+831 ITCMKGSGKSTLS

-934 IPSITLHPSPDDFQ
+934 IPSIILHPSLDDFQ

-956 LIISVTRHIS
+956 LIISVSRHIS

-1192 DIRILMNGLKDLRE
+1192 DIRILMNALKDLRE

-1433 ERHWKRLATLTGRSF
+1433 ERHWKHLATLTGRSF

-1462 APLLEHYDDVEDI
+1462 APLLKHYDDVEDI

-1640 QKSLTGYLEKKRLLF
+1640 QKSLTG
-1655 PRFFFVSDPT
+1655 
-1665 LLEILG
+1665 
-1671 QASDPHTIQAHLLSV
+1671 
-1686 FDNIKSVKFH
+1686 
-1696 EKQYE
+1696 
-1701 TILTCYSQ
+1701 
-1709 EGEVLELEHPV
+1709 
-1720 KAEGHVEVWLNKLLK
+1720 
-1735 EAQFSLHQIIREGY
+1735 
-1749 KVAIDDDVNILEFLA
+1749 
-1764 TFPAQV
+1764 
-1770 GLLGIQFI
+1770 
-1778 WTRDSTNALKEARHN
+1778 
-1793 KKIMQMTD
+1793 
-1801 HEFGRLLN
+1801 
-1809 LLIQQ
+1809 
-1814 TTHNLT
+1814 
-1820 QVERTKLETLIT
+1820 
-1832 IHLHQKDIFSSL
+1832 
-1844 VKDRIKSPTDF
+1844 
-1855 DWLKQTRFYYL
+1855 
-1866 EDSDVC
+1866 
-1872 LISITDVNFI
+1872 
-1882 YQDEF
+1882 
-1887 IGCTERLVVTPLTD
+1887 
-1901 RCYITL
+1901 CYITL

-2442 DRAKFEA
+2442 DRAKFET

-2752 IPEVINNTERLM
+2752 VPEVINNTERLM

-2808 DGDPSY
+2808 EGDPSY

-3722 VDLIDVLSSTKVTAS
+3722 VDLIDVLSSTKLTAS

-3757 EEYRPV
+3757 EEYRPI

-3894 SLNQFVSILDQ
+3894 SLNQFASILDQ

-3942 LIRAW
+3942 IIRAW

-3986 WPMVGLLSTGS
+3986 WPIVGLLSTGS

-4040 ILLQNCHLSLAYVPE
+4040 ILLQNCHLSLAYVAE
-4055 LLSQINEIEHIHPEF
+4055 LLSQITEIEHIHPEF

-4189 LGEIQYGGRVTDD
+4189 LGEIQYGGRVIDD

-4515 VDISKDREISKEML
+4515 VDISKDKEISKEML

>member
-1 MLHESRG
+1 MLTES
-8 HKEVRDNASN
+8 HSN
-18 VIDSAQDKPEMKCLD
+18 K
-33 RELRKSL
+33 
-40 VDSRFHFL
+40 DSRINEL
-48 FEKISLHFK
+48 VVNEIMQ
-57 IDKSYVL
+57 DR
-64 ECILDGEQEV
+64 QEV
-74 NFLTTDL
+74 NLLTTDL
-81 AKDFLN
+81 SGDFLN
-87 AFGNLLDSLML
+87 AFENLLNSLML
-98 PQLQAIPNKVF
+98 PQLQTVPNKVLI
-109 VEKTVPIDVQ
+109 EKTVPADIQ
-119 KLDLVEYTKKFVKIL
+119 KLDLVEYTRKFVKIL
-134 KETSEFLENRFHFKS
+134 KDSSEFLNNRFHFKS
-149 FQNKSF
+149 VQCKSV
-155 EKIQSTLDTK
+155 EKIQSNLDTK

-174 MLKELEIYAETWI
+174 ILKELEICAISWI
-187 NQLEQVMVIADQ
+187 NQLEQVIAIADQ

-206 TGPRVELEYW
+206 TGPRVELDYW
-216 RRRMITFN
+216 RRRMTTFN
-224 TIFEE
+224 TISEE
-229 MNKHNCK
+229 MNEHNCK
-236 IVFGILSTF
+236 IVFSILSTF
-245 NCPLVKRWLKLES
+245 NYSLVKKWLELES
-258 QVMDYTNEA
+258 RVIGYTDEA
-267 KNNLKF
+267 KSNLKF
-273 LSTLEEYCEPLYRCD
+273 LYTLEEYCEPLYRHD
-288 PVGMLDSIPKLV
+288 PVGMLDSVPKLV

-328 QMIFAC
+328 QMIFTC

-343 STIWTEETEII
+343 STIWAEKSEVL
-354 LKKIIDCCNLHQVYK
+354 LKKISDCCNLHQVYR

-374 IKTELAA
+374 IKTELTTN
-381 KPNSKQFDLSEIHIF
+381 PNSKQFDLSEIHIL
-396 GKYDLF
+396 GKFDLF
-402 CQRLG
+402 CQRLD
-407 EINDI
+407 EINEI

-423 VSKIEKLD
+423 VSNIEKLD
-431 PFIEMY
+431 PLIEQY
-437 NFAVNKLRNSE
+437 NLAVSKLRNND

-468 KMSDIRTSLR
+468 KINDIQIGLR
-478 SLLDTEMNRHHD
+478 CLLESMVNKHHD
-490 LQRSLRI
+490 LHRSLNI
-497 IGQFEKLNL
+497 IGQFEKLQI

-512 EAHIKS
+512 EAYLKL
-518 LHRFSQLIEHVGKEY
+518 LHRFAQLIDHVGKQY
-533 SKFKASPPIGRD
+533 SRLRDSPPVGRD

-566 MLMLTDKIKL
+566 MLMLTEKVDL
-576 MRSKEGKEITKKY
+576 MRSKEGKEVTRKY
-589 NKLAEVLIT
+589 NKLAEVLVT

-604 RNWINQISFAK
+604 RNWIKQISFAK
-615 VGLRDPLLY
+615 VSLHDPLLY
-624 QDEGTNRII
+624 QDEGTNHII

-648 LLSKWGLDIPEIA
+648 LLSKWGLDIPNVA

-671 KLHYNK
+671 KAHYNNLK
-677 LKSMLTSINE
+677 LMLANINE
-687 IEVNLDPMFIKLM
+687 IEINLDPYFVKLM
-700 RAQFAHLQNLLKPG
+700 RPQFAHLQNLLRPG

-721 SLGINHFIGDVTS
+721 SLGIDHFIEDVTN
-734 YINQLK
+734 YTNQLK
-740 LLSERANDLKK
+740 LLGERANDLKK
-751 YRIEQILNEISNI
+751 YRIEQVLDEISNV

-776 IDYFLEHT
+776 IDYFQEHT
-784 NYLCS
+784 KYLCS
-789 KAGDILQ
+789 QAGQILQ
-796 IKSQVIQDSVHE
+796 IKSQIIQDSVHE
-808 LIDMLCGAYRLQL
+808 LIDMLCGEYRLQL
-821 MQEEEKDERN
+821 MQEEEEEGRN
-831 MTRMKGSGKSTLS
+831 TAHISRSGKSTS
-844 SQKSIYPES
+844 SSKATEYSG
-853 AVSRTTGTKSARECR
+853 AKSARERR
-868 KRLVEDAALRV
+868 KRLIEEAALRV
-879 LEHFHQRT
+879 LEHFHNRT
-887 VDTLTKLIRNTLDN
+887 VDTLTKLVRNTLDN

-910 ILAYDSVNSDGSVQ
+910 LLAYDGVNSDGSVQ

-934 IPSITLHPSPDDFQ
+934 LPSIILQPSLDDFQ
-948 KALNTATH
+948 KALNTAIH
-956 LIISVTRHIS
+956 LVISVTRHVT
-966 VWDLR
+966 VWDLQ
-971 LRNPYGLKEHS
+971 LRSS
-982 EIEES
+982 EQV
-987 FSSIEEVKKSS
+987 SSDWIREV
-998 QTDSSTHSGNELTR
+998 
-1012 EITVSSGTN
+1012 TVSSEAN
-1021 ELITYTTDERFSVAD
+1021 ESIVYVAEEHLSVTDEECGNRV
-1036 DEYENKGDEN
+1036 NGN

-1053 NKEINKLRGMLTN
+1053 NKEINKLRGMLTS
-1066 AFSSIQ
+1066 ALSPIQ
-1072 QSAKS
+1072 QSVKS
-1077 SLRHFD
+1077 SLKRFD

-1093 TEEFDKFMSN
+1093 TEECDKFMTI
-1103 NPSVTDFE
+1103 NPSVIDFE
-1111 EIIQQFYEKD
+1111 EIIQKFYVQD

-1130 CDCSPLAIYTNHLK
+1130 CNCSPLAIYTDRLK

-1151 RNWRL
+1151 SNWRL
-1156 EYGRLCSSKF
+1156 EYGRLCNSKF
-1166 KTQVESLFATIEKYE
+1166 KKQVEHLSSMIEKYE
-1181 KILSRPINDLD
+1181 KILTRPINDLD
-1192 DIRILMNGLKDLRE
+1192 DIRILMNALKDLRE
-1206 MEANVDLQL
+1206 MEVSVDLQL

-1220 SYSLLAKHSIPVD
+1220 SYALLTKYSIPVD
-1233 KEETDKADTLRYEWE
+1233 KEETEKADTLRYEWK
-1248 KLCKQMLEVQNQL
+1248 KLCKQMVEVQNEL
-1261 VDVQPEFRNNLL
+1261 VDVQPQFRNDLL
-1273 ENITTFNE
+1273 ESIIIFNE
-1281 NCSTFYDDYDKVGP
+1281 DCSKFYDDYNEVGP

-1310 IFQNRFDNLYRS
+1310 IFQNRFDNLYRN

-1335 PITEHTRLDD
+1335 PVTEYTRLDD
-1345 IRKQLNLLQKLYLL
+1345 IRKQLNLLQKLYSL

-1383 SQELQDFENRCLKLP
+1383 SQELQDFQNRCLKLP

-1433 ERHWKRLATLTGRSF
+1433 ERHWKRLATLTGRPF
-1448 NVDDSE
+1448 NVEDSG

-1462 APLLEHYDDVEDI
+1462 APLLKHYDDFEDI
-1475 CISAIKEQDIERKLI
+1475 CISAIKEQDIESKLI

-1516 DHTLELISL
+1516 DHTLELIGL
-1525 MEDSLMALASL
+1525 MEDSLMALGSL

-1541 NAPFRKDIQ
+1541 NAPFRKEIQ

-1591 EAKRFANVDKS
+1591 EAKRFTNVDKS

-1610 HETTHVLTCCI
+1610 HETTHVLTCCV

-1686 FDNIKSVKFH
+1686 FDNIKTVKFH

-1701 TILTCYSQ
+1701 IILTCYSQ

-1720 KAEGHVEVWLNKLLK
+1720 KAEGHVEIWLNRLLK

-1749 KVAIDDDVNILEFLA
+1749 KAATEDNVNILEFLA

-1778 WTRDSTNALKEARHN
+1778 WTRDSTNALKEARYN
-1793 KKIMQMTD
+1793 KKIMQKTD

-1814 TTHNLT
+1814 TTHSLT
-1820 QVERTKLETLIT
+1820 PVERTKLETLIT
-1832 IHLHQKDIFSSL
+1832 IHLHQKDIFASL

-1872 LISITDVNFI
+1872 LISITDVNFV

-1934 GRCLGKY
+1934 GKCLGQY

-2000 KPQFVFTDGEIIT
+2000 KSQFLFTDGETIN

-2152 ISLDKGGYPDL
+2152 LSLDKGGYPEL
-2163 EKAIKQNLAE
+2163 EKAIKQNLEE
-2173 SHLISHPPWFLKVIQ
+2173 SNLISHPPWFLKVIQ

-2221 ECFEPHREM
+2221 RCFEPHREM

-2268 KKGEHIWLILDGP
+2268 KKGEHIWLVLDGP

-2340 TTTLPWLPILQGW
+2340 TTTLNWLPILQGW
-2353 LMSRGK
+2353 LMSREK
-2359 SEADQLLQL
+2359 SEASQLLQL
-2368 FTASFESVY
+2368 FNESFEDVY
-2377 QYATRHLNF
+2377 QYAIRHLNF

-2401 ILSGILPKPE
+2401 ILSGILHKPE
-2411 EKDSPSITFKY
+2411 DKDSASITSKH

-2442 DRAKFEA
+2442 DRAKFEM
-2449 YLRKHETVKFDLPE
+2449 YLRKHETIKFDLPE
-2463 ISTESHS
+2463 QLTESHT

-2483 IHWDTKVDEFLY
+2483 IHWDTKVGEFYY
-2495 PTDHTPEYSSL
+2495 PPDHTPEYSSL

-2542 ILNKYLSSQ
+2542 ILNKYLRSH
-2551 NPEFHIFKTLNF
+2551 NPEFHTFKTLNF

-2585 STYGPPAGRKMTV
+2585 STYGPPAGRKMTI

-2641 VDVQFLAAMIHPGS
+2641 VDIQFSAAMIHPGS

-2693 CPERGFTD
+2693 CLERGFTD
-2701 SAVTETV
+2701 TSVTETV

-2719 QKIKNKMLPTPAK
+2719 QTTKNKMLPTPAK

-2752 IPEVINNTERLM
+2752 ISEVINSRERIVA
-2764 MLWRHECS
+2764 LWRHECS

-2785 QWFHMTTKRLV
+2785 QWFNMVMKRLV
-2796 KEELGMEYMTAI
+2796 KDELGAEYMSMI
-2808 DGDPSY
+2808 ECDPPY
-2814 FVNFLRDPPEPTGD
+2814 FINFLRDPPEPTGD
-2828 EPEDYIVEVP
+2828 EPDDYVVEVP
-2838 RIYEPIE
+2838 KIYEPIE

-2850 TSRLEMFLHQYN
+2850 SSRLEMFLRQYN
-2862 ESVRGARMNLVL
+2862 ESIRGARMNLVL

-2879 TQIVRISRIIYMPRG
+2879 TQIVRIARILYMPRG

-2912 ASYIAGYQ
+2912 ASYIAGYR

-2927 RSYNTTNLME
+2927 RSYNTTNLVE

-2942 YRTAGQKGRG
+2942 YRTAGQRGRG

-2967 LEYLNNVLSSGI
+2967 LEYLNNILSSGI
-2979 MSNLFTRDETD
+2979 ISNLFTRDEMD

-3000 KKEHPRLT
+3000 KKEHPRLA
-3008 PTNENLNDYFLSRTR
+3008 PTNENLSDYFLSRTR
-3023 KNLHVVLCFS
+3023 KNLHIVLCFS
-3033 PVGEKFRIR
+3033 PIGEKFRAR

-3049 LSGCTT
+3049 LSGCTID
-3055 NWFHRWPKEALISV
+3055 WFHRWPREALIAV

-3076 FPIVC
+3076 FPIIC
-3081 KQQTKTAL
+3081 DQQTKAAL
-3089 INTMGI
+3089 INTVGM
-3095 VHDGIAEACIEY
+3095 VHDGVTEACADY

-3132 YSQQHNHY
+3132 YLQQHNHF
-3140 ANLAQRMDGGLQKL
+3140 ASLAQRMDGGLQKL
-3154 VEAQESVAQLSKEL
+3154 VEAQENVAQLSKEL
-3168 AVKEKDLDIA
+3168 AVKEKDLDVA

-3269 VLLLFQRHL
+3269 VLLLFQRHF

-3311 SFPKDTINGET
+3311 SFPKDSINGET

-3362 INKDVLPMKDNLIKQ
+3362 INKDVLPMKDNLVKQ
-3377 EARLAKAMLDLN
+3377 EARLAKAMRDLN

-3395 DEKELE
+3395 DEKERE

-3416 NTLLEDAE
+3416 NALLEDAE

-3449 QSQAFKENVEC
+3449 QSQAFKKNIEC

-3511 TRPTQLGEW
+3511 TQPTQLGEW
-3520 KIQGLPSDEL
+3520 KIQGLPGDEL

-3541 SRYPLLIDPQ
+3541 SRFPLLIDPQ
-3551 GQGKSWIKSREQK
+3551 GQGKSWIKSREQQY
-3564 HDLIIT
+3564 DLIIT
-3570 TLWNKYFRQH
+3570 TLWNKYFRQQ
-3580 LEDALSTGRPLLIED
+3580 LEDALSTGRPILIED
-3595 IGEDLDPAMD
+3595 IGEDLDPALD

-3625 KEVDVLPCF
+3625 KEIDVLPGF
-3634 RLYITTKLPNPSF
+3634 RLYITTKLANPLF
-3647 TPEISAR
+3647 TPEISAK

-3684 AQRVQLMLD
+3684 AQCVQLMID
-3693 VQSNKTKIKELEDNL
+3693 VQLNKTKIKELEDNL

-3722 VDLIDVLSSTKVTAS
+3722 VDLIDVLSSTKATAN
-3737 DVSRKLEIAS
+3737 DVSRKLEVAS
-3747 ETEMQITSAR
+3747 ETETQITNAR

-3781 CMYQTSLRQFLAL
+3781 CMYQISLRQFLAL
-3794 FDQSLSRS
+3794 FDQSLARS
-3802 EKSPITTKRITNV
+3802 EKSPVTTKRIVNV
-3815 IDYMTY
+3815 IEYMTY
-3821 DVWRYIIRGLYEVDK
+3821 DVWRYVIRGLYEVDK

-3884 MTWLN
+3884 VTWLN

-3894 SLNQFVSILDQ
+3894 SLNQFASILDQ

-3910 RGWRQWTDKTSPE
+3910 RGWRQWVDKSSPE
-3923 LENIPDGYQ
+3923 LETIPDGYQ
-3932 SNLDTFRRLL
+3932 SNIDTFRRLL

-3947 CPDRITN
+3947 CPDRIMN

-3961 DCLGRKFA
+3961 DSLGRKFS
-3969 EGFVLDLDGVYH
+3969 EGFVLDLDSVYQ

-3986 WPMVGLLSTGS
+3986 WPIVGLLSIGS
-3997 DPTTQIELLAK
+3997 DPTTQIEQLAK
-4008 KYRVDCKIIS
+4008 KYKVECKIIS
-4018 MGQGQEIHAKRLVSN
+4018 MGQGQEIHAKRLVNS

-4040 ILLQNCHLSLAYVPE
+4040 ILLQNCHLSLAYVAE
-4055 LLSQINEIEHIHPEF
+4055 LLNQLNETEHIHPEF

-4076 EVHTQFPI
+4076 EVHPHFPI

-4103 GIKRT
+4103 GLKRT
-4108 YATFTQDYLDINN
+4108 YATFTQ
-4121 RPQWKPMIYA
+4121 
-4131 ISFLHT
+4131 
-4137 TVQERRKFGSLGWNI
+4137 
-4152 AYEFNT
+4152 
-4158 SDLNASLQFV
+4158 
-4168 QNHLDDM
+4168 
-4175 DPKLGIDWKCVTYM
+4175 
-4189 LGEIQYGGRVTDD
+4189 
-4202 FDNRLLNTYCKL
+4202 
-4214 WFNENLFNSEF
+4214 
-4225 EFAPGYKIPH
+4225 
-4235 VQKLSEF
+4235 
-4242 INAINEIPLYDSPQA
+4242 
-4257 FGLHENVNI
+4257 
-4266 TYQSK
+4266 
-4271 KAKVILDCILN
+4271 
-4282 VQPKDANTGASETR
+4282 
-4296 EDVVRRMAMDMLD
+4296 
-4309 KLPPNYIQFEVNER
+4309 
-4323 LNQMGALQ
+4323 
-4331 PMNIFLR
+4331 
-4338 QELNRIQK
+4338 
-4346 LLTIMRENLVD
+4346 
-4357 LKLAI
+4357 
-4362 DGTIVMSEQLRQAL
+4362 
-4376 DCMYDARIPNQW
+4376 
-4388 KKLSWESSTLGF
+4388 
-4400 WFTELIERNHQFYEW
+4400 
-4415 LYNGRPVCFWMT
+4415 
-4427 GFFNPQGFLTAIR
+4427 
-4440 QEVTRSHKGW
+4440 
-4450 ALDTVTLWND
+4450 
-4460 VTRFMKDDIQR
+4460 
-4471 PPTEGAYIHGLFLE
+4471 
-4485 GAEFDQKNLRLTESK
+4485 
-4500 PKILYQPMP
+4500 
-4509 VIHIQA
+4509 
-4515 VDISKDREISKEML
+4515 
-4529 KNFYVCP
+4529 
-4536 VYKKPCRTNLTYVT
+4536 
-4550 SLYLRCPPNKSV
+4550 
-4562 DHWVLRGVALLC
+4562 
-4574 DIR
+4574 